1 MPENQPSTAVD
12 RKTRAVSF
20 LPCAAAARRPLFSI
34 NPGID
39 LGAALA
45 EAADMLDACKT
56 VVEEIVM
63 TASPG
68 GDGIRFWP
76 AFYLIEMSRAVVKA
90 CELAANQ
97 EEE

>member
-20 LPCAAAARRPLFSI
+20 LPCADAERRPLFSI
-34 NPGID
+34 NP
-39 LGAALA
+39 GAALA

-63 TASPG
+63 KASPRSEG
-68 GDGIRFWP
+68 ARFWP
-76 AFYLIEMSRAVVKA
+76 ALYLVEMSHAVVKA

-97 EEE
+97 EGE

>member
-1 MPENQPSTAVD
+1 MPENQRSTAVD

-20 LPCAAAARRPLFSI
+20 LPCAAPDRSPLFSI

-39 LGAALA
+39 LSVALA
-45 EAADMLDACKT
+45 EASDMLAACKA
-56 VVEEIVM
+56 VVENIVM
-63 TASPG
+63 NASPG
-68 GDGIRFWP
+68 GDGARFWS
-76 AFYLIEMSRAVVKA
+76 AFYLVEMSHAVVKA

>member
-20 LPCAAAARRPLFSI
+20 LPCADAERRPLFSI

-39 LGAALA
+39 LSAALA

-56 VVEEIVM
+56 VVEDIVAN
-63 TASPG
+63 ASTG
-68 GDGIRFWP
+68 GEGARFWP
-76 AFYLIEMSRAVVKA
+76 AFYLVEMSHAVVKA

>member
-1 MPENQPSTAVD
+1 MPENQSSTAVD

-20 LPCAAAARRPLFSI
+20 LPCADAARRPLFSI

-63 TASPG
+63 TASSG
-68 GDGIRFWP
+68 GDSARFWP
-76 AFYLIEMSRAVVKA
+76 AFYLVEMSHAVVKA
-90 CELAANQ
+90 CERAANQ
-97 EEE
+97 AEE

>member
-1 MPENQPSTAVD
+1 MPEIQPSTAVD

-20 LPCAAAARRPLFSI
+20 LPCADAERRPLFSI
-34 NPGID
+34 NPDID

-63 TASPG
+63 NASPSG
-68 GDGIRFWP
+68 EGARFWP
-76 AFYLIEMSRAVVKA
+76 AFYLVEMSHAVVKA

>member
-20 LPCAAAARRPLFSI
+20 LPCADAECSPLFSI
-34 NPGID
+34 NPNID
-39 LGAALA
+39 LSAALA

-56 VVEEIVM
+56 VVEDIVM
-63 TASPG
+63 TARQ
-68 GDGIRFWP
+68 GDAGARFWP
-76 AFYLIEMSRAVVKA
+76 AFYLVEMSHAVVKA

-97 EEE
+97 AEE